1 MNIQERIN
9 LVELVFKVDLKQKQ
23 RNRLITSLRLFIT
36 KNHPEISCYRIGK
49 LFEMNDNNVSEYRKK
64 VICENLKIRLE
75 SIKECLNKKDASLIT
90 KLKYPVSKTHP
101 VEIVMEVLLKH
112 DESYLNDKKV
122 SLWNKR
128 DWESF
133 ERLKLI

>member
-1 MNIQERIN
+1 MEIHETISKI
-9 LVELVFKVDLKQKQ
+9 ESVFGVDLKQKT
-23 RNRLITSLRLFIT
+23 RSRLITSLRLYVT
-36 KNHPEISCYRIGK
+36 KNHPEVSCYRIGK

-128 DWESF
+128 DWEIF